1 MHKGITVLA
10 LLMTIGISFL
20 SYKVFISYTI
30 QMDLL
35 YDINNSTFNYLENSE
50 KIPTSF
56 PEVGVTS
63 MNLKTIKSSYLI
75 KKQEYD
81 SALHLLNKVS
91 YDPLGMTDV
100 KKAEIYHSLTM
111 YDSLYKYA
119 QRAFNKI
126 PNNSAHVIWYLK
138 ALSLYNEY
146 NKIISLFP
154 AIYEYGNERDLYFYF
169 ATVYNFK
176 EQNFNDLIL
185 SQALETK
192 VKYEKS
198 KFEELN
204 IILNYIIYGEENFK
218 EYLKLNEK
226 ANAFFSQKLFIEA
239 KSIYSSM
246 IRYEINL
253 SDTKYNIM
261 VCDYYL
267 ENYDHVIELYSNLI
281 NEENDNTGR
290 FEFIVARTYMNL
302 RNNDLACNYLNK
314 AISLGTKNIES
325 YIKNICQNQNS
336 TTYGNCKAC

>member
-1 MHKGITVLA
+1 MNRLVTFF
-10 LLMTIGISFL
+10 LLIATIFLVIFSFKVFE
-20 SYKVFISYTI
+20 SYKVQSI
-30 QMDLL
+30 LL
-35 YDINNSTFNYLENSE
+35 MDINNSSFEYLDNSE
-50 KIPTSF
+50 NIKTSY
-56 PEVGVTS
+56 PNVGVTS
-63 MNLKTIKSSYLI
+63 MNLNTIKASYYI
-75 KKQEYD
+75 KSGDFEK
-81 SALHLLNKVS
+81 ALELLNKVS

-100 KKAEIYHSLTM
+100 KKAEIYHSLNM
-111 YDSLYKYA
+111 YDSLYIYA

-290 FEFIVARTYMNL
+290 FEFLLARTYMNL
-302 RNNDLACNYLNK
+302 KNNDLACNYLNK

-325 YIKNICQNQNS
+325 YKKNICQN
-336 TTYGNCKAC
+336 